1 MKPDSHFQYSRISA
15 ANPGRWLL
23 LGICGAGMRAFA
35 EILQDAGQHVTG
47 TDVDTEG
54 LLAFR
59 QNSEFPCG
67 TIPWT
72 DDLAVSSLSPVNIVH
87 SLAVSPMSPL
97 LTAARQQGLTVL
109 PLPEALGSFL
119 KNTRQICVAGT
130 HGKTTTSGMIWWILQ
145 QAGLAPAGFVGGE
158 FCQTHR
164 SGSFGA
170 GRLAVIESCEYRQS
184 FLQLRPQSIVLTGI
198 EPDHF
203 DFFPSNAV
211 ADQTYLQFIGRLPA
225 DGKLLVSS
233 SGKRPV
239 DVAQMAA
246 CGLETF
252 GRSPGSDW
260 MAQPLLAQPVFAR
273 SLLQPLPDG
282 SVSAITSGFAQ
293 AFTVFHHGKRLTDV
307 TLKIPGLHNVDN
319 ALAAFAAVAA
329 EGVSTDEISRHL
341 ATFPGICRR
350 FEYRGR
356 WRGVDL
362 IDDYAHH
369 PSAIRAT
376 LKTARAVF
384 SGRRIVAVFEPH
396 QISRLENLFSEF
408 AEALSA
414 FDECLILPVLPA
426 RENAT
431 KAQCCRLSRNLV
443 RQISEAGGRAFLV
456 ANLDQVPGRLD
467 HAARPGDVVI
477 TMGAGRTNQIH
488 DEIHRRLQR
497 DSAA

>member
-1 MKPDSHFQYSRISA
+1 
-15 ANPGRWLL
+15 
-23 LGICGAGMRAFA
+23 MRAFA

-47 TDVDTEG
+47 TDVDAEG
-54 LLAFR
+54 LLAF
-59 QNSEFPCG
+59 QKNSEFPCEI
-67 TIPWT
+67 TPWT
-72 DDLAVSSLSPVNIVH
+72 DDLSVSSLSPVNIVH
-87 SLAVSPMSPL
+87 SLAVSSISPL
-97 LTAARQQGLTVL
+97 LIAARQQGLTVL
-109 PLPEALGSFL
+109 PLPKALGSFL

-145 QAGLAPAGFVGGE
+145 RAGLAPAGFVGGE
-158 FCQTHR
+158 VCQTHR

-170 GRLAVIESCEYRQS
+170 GRLSVIESCEYRES

-203 DFFPSNAV
+203 DFFPSDAV
-211 ADQTYLQFIGRLPA
+211 ADQTYQQFIGRLPA

-233 SGKRPV
+233 SGKRQV

-260 MAQPLLAQPVFAR
+260 MAQPLPTT
-273 SLLQPLPDG
+273 SLHHPMHDQSAL
-282 SVSAITSGFAQ
+282 AITSGFAQ

-329 EGVSTDEISRHL
+329 EGVSPDEISRHL
-341 ATFPGICRR
+341 ATFPGMCRR

-376 LKTARAVF
+376 LNTARAVF
-384 SGRRIVAVFEPH
+384 SGRRIIAVFEPH

-408 AEALSA
+408 AGALSA
-414 FDECLILPVLPA
+414 FDECLIMPVLPA

-431 KAQCCRLSRNLV
+431 RAQCCRLSGNLV

-456 ANLDQVPGRLD
+456 ANLDQVPKRLD